1 MEKKIPLWLLKIGA
15 VALSPDRPFTW
26 ASGIR
31 SPIYCDNRLLLSHPK
46 ALGDVIRGFEKLIR
60 AKKIKFDVIA
70 GIATGGIPHAAILA
84 DHLKKPMIYVRSAPK
99 GHGKGNQVEGFFKKG
114 SRILVIEDLVSTGM
128 SSLNA
133 IKAVRASGGKV
144 SDCLAV
150 FTYGFPSAQK
160 AFSKAKCRLQTLTNL
175 DELLPVA
182 RRLKKITEDQ
192 ASLIL
197 RFSKNPD
204 DWSR

>member
-1 MEKKIPLWLLKIGA
+1 MQNKISKWLLKVGA
-15 VALSPDRPFTW
+15 VALRPNDPFTW
-26 ASGIR
+26 ASGIK
-31 SPIYCDNRLLLSHPK
+31 SPIYCDNRILLSHPK
-46 ALGDVIRGFEKLIR
+46 ALRDVIKSFEKTIA

-114 SRILVIEDLVSTGM
+114 SRVLVIEDLVSTGM

-133 IKAVRASGGKV
+133 IEAIRNSGGKV

-150 FTYGFPSAQK
+150 FTYGFPEAQK
-160 AFSKAKCRLQTLTNL
+160 DFSTAKVHLQTLTTL
-175 DELLPVA
+175 EALLPVA
-182 RRLKKITEDQ
+182 KKLKKITENQ
-192 ASLIL
+192 VALIL
-197 RFSKNPD
+197 RFSKNPTH
-204 DWSR
+204 S